1 MTYQEEKQVRLRR
14 QGSKHA
20 ISLAMQG
27 RWREAIAVNNGLI
40 ESFPH
45 DVDAFNRLGKA
56 YVELGEY
63 SQAKEAYARAVEL
76 DPYNVIAKKNLHRLS
91 HLGEGVVSSE
101 ESSQKV
107 ELQHFIEE
115 VGKAKV
121 VNLHSVAPPEVLAR
135 MVAGDE
141 VYLKIESSK
150 IIVENI
156 RGEYLGY
163 VEPRH
168 GHRLIKLMEGGNT
181 YAAAV
186 VSLAVNEIS
195 VIIREVYQDPSQAG
209 RLSFT
214 SQRFEEVQP
223 YVSDRVFKRESDYEG
238 EFSEVTGYAVSGGE
252 KELPSEELD
261 EVGGDKLDDD
271 I

>member
-27 RWREAIAVNNGLI
+27 RWREAVAVNNGLI

-76 DPYNVIAKKNLHRLS
+76 DPYNIIARKNLQRLS
-91 HLGEGVVSSE
+91 HLGEAAVSSE

-121 VNLHSVAPPEVLAR
+121 VNLHSVA
-135 MVAGDE
+135 
-141 VYLKIESSK
+141 K
-150 IIVENI
+150 
-156 RGEYLGY
+156 
-163 VEPRH
+163 
-168 GHRLIKLMEGGNT
+168 T
-181 YAAAV
+181 
-186 VSLAVNEIS
+186 
-195 VIIREVYQDPSQAG
+195 
-209 RLSFT
+209 
-214 SQRFEEVQP
+214 
-223 YVSDRVFKRESDYEG
+223 
-238 EFSEVTGYAVSGGE
+238 
-252 KELPSEELD
+252 
-261 EVGGDKLDDD
+261 
-271 I
+271 